1 MNASLTSMLRQLTL
15 VLLLAAIPPFFAM
28 PCTALAAGGQRVT
41 AAETAAPAAAPAKAA
56 TVKHAKAHSNPL
68 SWAKLKDFLWRTV
81 NFIALLI
88 ILVKFL
94 GGPTVRYMNE
104 RRERIAHE
112 LDDLTTKR
120 DEAEKAYREFS
131 TKLAGME
138 KDMERVIEQAMA
150 QAQTEKARILAEA
163 EQMAEDIRHQAQA
176 AVQGEIESAKRRL
189 REDVAEAAAKMAEE
203 LLRNNLSEADQNSIA
218 EQYLERVG
226 AAL

>member
-41 AAETAAPAAAPAKAA
+41 AAETASAAPAKAA

-68 SWAKLKDFLWRTV
+68 SWTKLKDFFWRTV

-104 RRERIAHE
+104 RRERITHE
-112 LDDLTTKR
+112 LADLTTKR

>member
-15 VLLLAAIPPFFAM
+15 VLLLAAIPSFFAM

-41 AAETAAPAAAPAKAA
+41 AAETASAAPAKAA

-68 SWAKLKDFLWRTV
+68 SWTKLKDFFWRTV

-104 RRERIAHE
+104 RRERITHE
-112 LDDLTTKR
+112 LADLTTKR